1 LESGVEVGQVSWS
14 VGRECIFEFAAT
26 ADKVCS
32 SLVDAGDGDRQLTGE
47 SIDDLATCSTIG
59 RNTGGRT
66 TMALNRKQ
74 KKQLEVI
81 HKKLQSLQQQLA
93 GEKQQMD
100 DPAAIKRIEDE
111 LQKLAEQR
119 RAIEAEK

>member
-1 LESGVEVGQVSWS
+1 
-14 VGRECIFEFAAT
+14 
-26 ADKVCS
+26 
-32 SLVDAGDGDRQLTGE
+32 
-47 SIDDLATCSTIG
+47 
-59 RNTGGRT
+59 
-66 TMALNRKQ
+66 MALNRKQ